1 MIEIL
6 RNMSRRKLRSTLTL
20 FGIVIGMLAVTVMG
34 SMSEYLTH
42 SIGVLEQYMRQQVTV
57 QPKRNGPP
65 LGMRTVT
72 EIQKLTGVR
81 DVTPGASIFM
91 DVEAEGGF
99 GTGVALSG
107 MPVEAIPKEYET
119 IGLNRG
125 RWPDVADNY
134 AIVIGS
140 GYAKRHNLD
149 VGSKTK
155 FKRHREEFT
164 VVGVLN
170 PLNISFFDNGAVV
183 TSLDTVQ
190 RMRNQPGAI
199 DSITVRLED
208 PRQVNQV
215 VEELRTA
222 IPDVQIETPEEAMK
236 ELKQTMAILNLILYS
251 GVIIAAIV
259 GGLGITN
266 TMYMA
271 VAERTREIGIK
282 KAIGATDSAVLREIV
297 MEATTMGLLAGLI
310 GIGLGYGLAQLI
322 NVGLGETAFLQF
334 TVTPRLAL
342 GILTFSTV
350 LGALAGLL
358 PARQAVALDP
368 VMALRTE

>member
-1 MIEIL
+1 
-6 RNMSRRKLRSTLTL
+6 
-20 FGIVIGMLAVTVMG
+20 
-34 SMSEYLTH
+34 MSEYLTN
-42 SIGVLEQYMRQQVTV
+42 SVGVLERYMREQVSV
-57 QPKRNGPP
+57 RPRRNGPP
-65 LGMRTVT
+65 LGMRTV
-72 EIQKLTGVR
+72 IQIEPLAGVR
-81 DVTPGASIFM
+81 DVTPEASIFM

-107 MPVEAIPKEYET
+107 MPLDAMPRQYET

-170 PLNISFFDNGAVV
+170 PLNISFFDNGAVI

-199 DSITVRLED
+199 DSITVRLND
-208 PRQVNQV
+208 PRQVNEV
-215 VEELRTA
+215 VRELRAT
-222 IPDVQIETPEEAMK
+222 IPDIQIQTPDEAMK
-236 ELKQTMAILNLILYS
+236 QLKQTMAIFNLILYS
-251 GVIIAAIV
+251 GVVIAAIV
-259 GGLGITN
+259 GGLGIAN
-266 TMYMA
+266 TMFMA
-271 VAERTREIGIK
+271 VAERTREIGVK
-282 KAIGATDSAVLREIV
+282 KAIGATDDAVLREIV
-297 MEATTMGLLAGLI
+297 MEATMMGLLAGLI
-310 GIGLGYGLAQLI
+310 GIGAGYGLAQLI
-322 NVGLGETAFLQF
+322 NVGLGDTAFLQF

-350 LGALAGLL
+350 LGALAGFL

-368 VMALRTE
+368 VLALRTE